1 MAAKRSA
8 LLARETLR
16 SLVPILDKPFGQA
29 GNPRLRLKSAIA
41 GWRLSPMSQVQTV
54 TRVSGP
60 YKRLLERAKGFEP
73 STPTLA
79 RLCST
84 PELHP
89 LTRQRPQAAFIW
101 PNRRG
106 IATGRARRSAP
117 WLRGRAVRPV
127 AAGPNRQ
134 RPELREPQAQRPMR
148 AEIGQRASG
157 VTLAAKVD

>member
-89 LTRQRPQAAFIW
+89 LGAAVTLGDCYRHQHLRRAVSMGSITRQ
-101 PNRRG
+101 
-106 IATGRARRSAP
+106 AP
-117 WLRGRAVRPV
+117 FFNLS
-127 AAGPNRQ
+127 Q
-134 RPELREPQAQRPMR
+134 
-148 AEIGQRASG
+148 
-157 VTLAAKVD
+157 